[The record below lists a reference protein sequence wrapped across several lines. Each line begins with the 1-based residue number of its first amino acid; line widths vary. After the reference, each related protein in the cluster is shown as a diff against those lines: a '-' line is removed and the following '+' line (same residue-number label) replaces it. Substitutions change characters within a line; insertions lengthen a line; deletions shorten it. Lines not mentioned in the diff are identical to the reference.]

1 MAFSKQQFEVAL
13 TCEFAFLQSCVDI
26 EPLHD
31 ALVQLDAVQAVLH
44 NYASAWKL
52 QNVFLGSMGL
62 RLEHSLATELVSI
75 RLKLNQLGFP
85 QNIDTSLNLTL
96 SNLNHNDQLRMK
108 RGAFDFVSEA
118 GRYMFGFV
126 SASQYKDL
134 IDQIKENYLIVQER
148 ESKMFADVSL
158 NRDHLNLALSTL
170 DTFKHDFQRFTK
182 GFKQSFFQI
191 EQFLGIS
198 IQISYT
204 LSSIQALLATLQ
216 VVRTN
221 ADHLY
226 PARYILPRDKLKAYI
241 LHLSDTLSDVS
252 PIFNTADVD
261 NYYRYRIATTT
272 SHNNKICQLV
282 KIPLINN
289 NGKYIISHAG
299 VCPPGRVCLSN
310 SLGSTQVSVTDFTSC
325 LGVHFAD
332 LPSLCNARA
341 CLAVDDITCFMVN
354 YTFAIIATPVEFQIT
369 LNCKRKT
376 MHKLIGISA
385 LIVPTDCS
393 IDSQKLKIGQ
403 VHLMKTR
410 ILRSRIINLPYIFD
424 GEELHVNDTGLGG
437 PPIFDNTEISNLVLP
452 KLKMVINNTK
462 LLHHTK
468 HNFIISTS
476 ASVVCGLLV
485 LALVCSLTLK
495 CYRKLLKPICCLR
508 KETDNLKPTCS
519 RKHSDDADC
528 DSENRHECLDPIDAR
543 NK

>member
-85 QNIDTSLNLTL
+85 QNI
-96 SNLNHNDQLRMK
+96 
-108 RGAFDFVSEA
+108 
-118 GRYMFGFV
+118 
-126 SASQYKDL
+126 
-134 IDQIKENYLIVQER
+134 
-148 ESKMFADVSL
+148 
-158 NRDHLNLALSTL
+158 
-170 DTFKHDFQRFTK
+170 
-182 GFKQSFFQI
+182 
-191 EQFLGIS
+191 
-198 IQISYT
+198 
-204 LSSIQALLATLQ
+204 
-216 VVRTN
+216 
-221 ADHLY
+221 
-226 PARYILPRDKLKAYI
+226 
-241 LHLSDTLSDVS
+241 
-252 PIFNTADVD
+252 
-261 NYYRYRIATTT
+261 
-272 SHNNKICQLV
+272 
-282 KIPLINN
+282 
-289 NGKYIISHAG
+289 
-299 VCPPGRVCLSN
+299 
-310 SLGSTQVSVTDFTSC
+310 
-325 LGVHFAD
+325 
-332 LPSLCNARA
+332 
-341 CLAVDDITCFMVN
+341 
-354 YTFAIIATPVEFQIT
+354 
-369 LNCKRKT
+369 
-376 MHKLIGISA
+376 
-385 LIVPTDCS
+385 
-393 IDSQKLKIGQ
+393 
-403 VHLMKTR
+403 
-410 ILRSRIINLPYIFD
+410 
-424 GEELHVNDTGLGG
+424 
-437 PPIFDNTEISNLVLP
+437 NTEISNLVLP